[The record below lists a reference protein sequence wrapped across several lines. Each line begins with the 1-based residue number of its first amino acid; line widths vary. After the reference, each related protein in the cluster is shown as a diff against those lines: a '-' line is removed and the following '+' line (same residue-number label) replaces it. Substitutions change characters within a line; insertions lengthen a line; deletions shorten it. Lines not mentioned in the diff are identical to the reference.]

1 MPSHRVARGGPSLH
15 SIALLADGDTG
26 EERIMLDLLIRNGRV
41 VDGSGQAAFYAD
53 VAVQAGKIVGV
64 GKCNEAATRTI
75 NAEGRVVAPGF
86 IDHHTHFDS
95 QAMWDPIVNS
105 TSLNGNTSIIVG
117 QCGAVIAPVRPGDGD
132 WYLRMFNYMEGV
144 PLASQRAGVDFA
156 WETIPQ
162 YLDAIERRR
171 GINVGAFVGH
181 SGVRRYVMGEA
192 AQVREAT
199 PEEIEAMK
207 HQVREGMLAGAL
219 GFSVANFVGQGEGLF
234 GVKVPSSVATDAE
247 RYALGSVL
255 GALGTGVFRAQLLV
269 GGGLKLY
276 LQQGLEGAVDPGKSQ
291 VQQMVETVLDRKSVV

>member
-1 MPSHRVARGGPSLH
+1 M
-15 SIALLADGDTG
+15 
-26 EERIMLDLLIRNGRV
+26 MLDLLIKNGRV

-53 VAVQAGKIVGV
+53 VAVQDGKIVGV
-64 GKCNEAATRTI
+64 GKCNEAARHTI
-75 NAEGRVVAPGF
+75 NADGRVVAPGF

-132 WYLRMFNYMEGV
+132 WYLRMFNSMEGV

-192 AQVREAT
+192 AQA
-199 PEEIEAMK
+199 
-207 HQVREGMLAGAL
+207 REGMLAGAL
-219 GFSVANFVGQGEGLF
+219 VHCHDKIFC
-234 GVKVPSSVATDAE
+234 
-247 RYALGSVL
+247 
-255 GALGTGVFRAQLLV
+255 
-269 GGGLKLY
+269 
-276 LQQGLEGAVDPGKSQ
+276 
-291 VQQMVETVLDRKSVV
+291 